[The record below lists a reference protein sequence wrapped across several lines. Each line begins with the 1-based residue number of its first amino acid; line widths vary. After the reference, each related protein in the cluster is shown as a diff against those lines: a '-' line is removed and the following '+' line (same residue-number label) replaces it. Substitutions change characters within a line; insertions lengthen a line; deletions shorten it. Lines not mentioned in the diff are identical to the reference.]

1 MSEHRPARSFAAR
14 LEQLR
19 ADAAAGRQSAPVRGS
34 LGELQVIG
42 AGFGRTGT
50 MSLKAALEALGYG
63 PCYHMTEMVKNP
75 EHFRLWAAARDG
87 APVDWRRLYA
97 NYRATVD
104 WPGCLYYRE
113 LMDTFGQAKVI
124 LTVRDPDRW
133 YDSVRDTLY
142 SLKTATDDYLAAAG
156 STGRP
161 LPLLY
166 QNRIWS
172 DTFAGRFPDRHFAI
186 DVYRQHNLGVQERV
200 PADRLLVYQVGD
212 GWQPLCSFLQVPVP
226 NQPFPRLNDT
236 QAFRNYNRD
245 ALEGRR

>member
-1 MSEHRPARSFAAR
+1 MSEQRPARSFAAR
-14 LEQLR
+14 LGQQR
-19 ADAAAGRQSAPVRGS
+19 ADAAAGRRSPSVRGA

-50 MSLKAALEALGYG
+50 MSLKVALETLGFA

-75 EHFRLWAAARDG
+75 EHFRLWTAARDG

-113 LMDTFGQAKVI
+113 LMAAFGQAKVI
-124 LTVRDPDRW
+124 LTVRDSDRW

-142 SLKTATDDYLAAAG
+142 SLKTATDGYLASADTAG
-156 STGRP
+156 RRP
-161 LPLLY
+161 ALQY
-166 QNRIWS
+166 ENRIWT
-172 DTFAGRFPDRHFAI
+172 DLFAGRFTDRHFAI
-186 DVYRQHNLGVQERV
+186 SVYRQHNLRVQETV
-200 PADRLLVYQVGD
+200 PADRLLVFQVGD
-212 GWQPLCSFLQVPVP
+212 GWQPLCSFLQVSVP
-226 NQPFPRLNDT
+226 DQPFPRLNDT
-236 QAFRNYNRD
+236 QAFRDYNRD

>member
-1 MSEHRPARSFAAR
+1 MSEDRPARSFAAR
-14 LEQLR
+14 LGQRR
-19 ADAAAGRQSAPVRGS
+19 ADAAAGRPPTPVRGP

-50 MSLKAALEALGYG
+50 MSLKAALEFLGYA

-75 EHFRLWAAARDG
+75 EHFRLWAAAGDG

-113 LMDTFGQAKVI
+113 LMATFDQAKVI

-133 YDSVRDTLY
+133 YDSVLNTLY
-142 SLKTATDDYLAAAG
+142 SLKTATDDYLATAG

-161 LPLLY
+161 PSVLY
-166 QNRIWS
+166 ENRIWT
-172 DTFAGRFPDRHFAI
+172 DTFAGRFSDRRFAI
-186 DVYRQHNLGVQERV
+186 GVYERHNQQVRDSV
-200 PADRLLVYQVGD
+200 PADRLLDYRVSE
-212 GWQPLCSFLQVPVP
+212 GWQPLCEFLRLPVP
-226 NQPFPRLNDT
+226 DLPFPQLNAT
-236 QAFRNYNRD
+236 QAFRDYNRD
-245 ALEGRR
+245 ALEGPR